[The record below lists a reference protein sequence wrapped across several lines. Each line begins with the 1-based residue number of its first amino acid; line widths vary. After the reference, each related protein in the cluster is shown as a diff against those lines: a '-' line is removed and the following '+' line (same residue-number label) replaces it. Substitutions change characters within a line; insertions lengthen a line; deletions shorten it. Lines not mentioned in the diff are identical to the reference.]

1 MQRVQR
7 WFIRWPIGMMVAFG
21 AVLAVLAFFL
31 DRASG
36 PVGSLMADAM
46 MPLCLFGGAVVSGLL
61 TDRRRGGPFDD
72 RVGTAIAGLVG
83 LGLAVFGGWQVVGG
97 GPAFLGALLLV
108 IGIAV
113 VVLTVDR
120 VRRWERS

>member
-1 MQRVQR
+1 MERVQR
-7 WFIRWPIGMMVAFG
+7 WFIRWPIGMGVAFG
-21 AVLAVLAFFL
+21 LTVGLVVLLL

-36 PVGSLMADAM
+36 SSGSLSADVVL
-46 MPLCLFGGAVVSGLL
+46 PLDLTGAAVISALL

-83 LGLAVFGGWQVVGG
+83 LGLAVFGVWQVVGG